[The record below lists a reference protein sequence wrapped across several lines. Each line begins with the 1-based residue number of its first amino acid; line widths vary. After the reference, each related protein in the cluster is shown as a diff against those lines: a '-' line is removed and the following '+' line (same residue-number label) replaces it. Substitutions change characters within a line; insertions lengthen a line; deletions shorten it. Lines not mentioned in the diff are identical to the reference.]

1 MNPEIALKLLQK
13 YVHGETL
20 LRHCKTVGVAIQ
32 DCILAMRTRHE
43 EIGC

>member
-1 MNPEIALKLLQK
+1 MKSETAFELLGK

-20 LRHCKTVGVAIQ
+20 LRHCKTVGIT
-32 DCILAMRTRHE
+32 MRTKHE